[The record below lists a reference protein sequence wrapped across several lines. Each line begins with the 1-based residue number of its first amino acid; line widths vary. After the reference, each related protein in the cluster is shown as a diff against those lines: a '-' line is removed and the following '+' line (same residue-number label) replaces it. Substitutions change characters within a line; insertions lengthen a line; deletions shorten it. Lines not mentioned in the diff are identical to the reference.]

1 MTRFL
6 SYDVFFWNK
15 IEDPVGSVLYAT
27 GSFGS
32 TLQLEQSFTTA
43 NKYLTLP
50 MEMKD
55 SDIKFQGT
63 S

>member
-43 NKYLTLP
+43 NKYLITNGD
-50 MEMKD
+50 ER
-55 SDIKFQGT
+55 Q
-63 S
+63 